1 MNSLRARS
9 PAYSPLLSQCL
20 ALHLAHRQHSIYN
33 FFSLKE
39 NIIRFINIS
48 LEFRRQADAQVASRE
63 GGKREHG
70 KGGPHNKGQKLRV
83 AMGSAEYVRKAWKS
97 EERESH
103 TSWSTDVK
111 R

>member
-20 ALHLAHRQHSIYN
+20 ALRLAHRQHSIYN
-33 FFSLKE
+33 FSSLKE

-70 KGGPHNKGQKLRV
+70 KGGAIQQG
-83 AMGSAEYVRKAWKS
+83 AEIKSSQGFCDVRKAWKS
-97 EERESH
+97 EER
-103 TSWSTDVK
+103 
-111 R
+111 